1 MQNILCLLNFLTK
14 LVAKEEAQVKMESKV
29 WDYVRDSIDTS
40 FCVWIL

>member
-29 WDYVRDSIDTS
+29 LGLRAGFY
-40 FCVWIL
+40 